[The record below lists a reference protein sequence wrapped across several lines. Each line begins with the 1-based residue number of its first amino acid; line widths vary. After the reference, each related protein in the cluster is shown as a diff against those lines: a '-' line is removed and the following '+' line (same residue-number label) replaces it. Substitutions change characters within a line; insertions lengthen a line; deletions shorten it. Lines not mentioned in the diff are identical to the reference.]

1 MGAALEAVDGR
12 RGDAAETGS
21 CLPAGSAAKGWE
33 VSEQGAG
40 GEDGKERIWA
50 LEGREGSELK
60 GAN

>member
-1 MGAALEAVDGR
+1 MGGEETPQKQAPACLQEALPSAGWCQSR
-12 RGDAAETGS
+12 ARG
-21 CLPAGSAAKGWE
+21 
-33 VSEQGAG
+33 G